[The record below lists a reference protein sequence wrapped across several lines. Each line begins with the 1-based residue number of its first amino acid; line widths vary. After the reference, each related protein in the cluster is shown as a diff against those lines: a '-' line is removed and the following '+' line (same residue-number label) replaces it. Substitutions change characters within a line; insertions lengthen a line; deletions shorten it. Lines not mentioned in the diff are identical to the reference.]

1 MASRA
6 WSTFNFPTL
15 KRSACDRCR
24 KQKLRCPSRASDAQP
39 CSRCTRAGVECITGY
54 TRPLGR
60 SHRSPYGL
68 ANSNTLGQSHVF
80 PVAGPEQ
87 LNLNAALQDAP
98 TSPSVTKYPDTR
110 SKRGA
115 PDSLMRTENSPTWFF
130 TGLEEEGASF
140 HYPCVLDSFY
150 GGPLLAD
157 TRHDNSSCDAT
168 NVDHN
173 LGFPPLSPQYIE
185 TSGATCSSGTTPG
198 DNTPSTYS
206 PENAFSRTLSG
217 VDCDLRLSQL
227 SVDLCRQAQRNMA
240 ANQQSD
246 RTQSGA
252 GQGLTETDTEPQ
264 HLSGCPDYSSQSK
277 EFGDAL
283 CSTSEFMAVIQSKL
297 DDTGLN
303 NPTERHEA
311 HWPLI
316 NLSCVLNLISCYLL
330 IVAVFERLVLR
341 LYEQMICNDTK
352 TPSSGSSNASPSA
365 GPQTLPGLRLA
376 SFHVQQSNLQTK
388 ILIQIIEHQFEMI
401 ERSLGLPVE
410 LRLSS
415 DFRDPYDGGLL
426 QNGLDEGLLE
436 AVTTR
441 LCPMSGSLESL
452 RENMMRVKRHLA
464 T

>member
-6 WSTFNFPTL
+6 SSTFNFPTL

-24 KQKLRCPSRASDAQP
+24 KQKLRCPSRASDTQP

-60 SHRSPYGL
+60 SHRMSYGL
-68 ANSNTLGQSHVF
+68 PNSTNLGQSQVF
-80 PVAGPEQ
+80 PVASPEQ
-87 LNLNAALQDAP
+87 LNLNTAFEDAP
-98 TSPSVTKYPDTR
+98 TSPFVTNHPNTR
-110 SKRGA
+110 SKQTV
-115 PDSLMRTENSPTWFF
+115 PDSLIGNENSPAWFF
-130 TGLEEEGASF
+130 TEVEEEGASL
-140 HYPCVLDSFY
+140 HYAGVLDSLS

-157 TRHDNSSCDAT
+157 TRLANPNNDAT
-168 NVDHN
+168 NIDNN
-173 LGFPPLSPQYIE
+173 LVFPSLSPQYIE
-185 TSGATCSSGTTPG
+185 SSEASYSSGTTPG
-198 DNTPSTYS
+198 DNTPSTFS
-206 PENAFSRTLSG
+206 PENAFSRTLSR
-217 VDCDLRLSQL
+217 VDCDLRLSHL
-227 SVDLCRQAQRNMA
+227 SVDLCRQAQRNMTA
-240 ANQQSD
+240 GQQSD
-246 RTQSGA
+246 RARRGTDR
-252 GQGLTETDTEPQ
+252 GLTETETVPQ
-264 HLSGCPDYSSQSK
+264 HLSGCPDTSSQSK

-297 DDTGLN
+297 DDIGLD

-341 LYEQMICNDTK
+341 LYEQMICNDNK
-352 TPSSGSSNASPSA
+352 TPSSDSSKASHST

-388 ILIQIIEHQFEMI
+388 ILIQIIEHQFETI

-410 LRLSS
+410 LRVSS
-415 DFRDPYDGGLL
+415 DCREPYEGGLL
-426 QNGLDEGLLE
+426 QSGLDECLLQ
-436 AVTTR
+436 AVTSR
-441 LCPMSGSLESL
+441 LSPMSGSLASL
-452 RENMMRVKRHLA
+452 RENIIKMRQHLA